1 MSRKDECCIFH
12 DRALSSIT
20 ESPQDASPGEREY
33 TGVWTDMYQNL
44 SQVLPMDSLLDSGTA
59 NTQETLPPP
68 DLIQSRP

>member
-1 MSRKDECCIFH
+1 MSRKDTCCIFR

-20 ESPQDASPGEREY
+20 ESPKDASPSERGY
-33 TGVWTDMYQNL
+33 TGVWTDMSQNL
-44 SQVLPMDSLLDSGTA
+44 SLVSPMDSLLGSGIA